1 VKRERP
7 ADRLVDWSLGE
18 VESVAKARLPQM
30 AFDYAQGGAG
40 PERTLAENV
49 AAFARYRFRP
59 RFLVDVSK
67 RDLSTRLLGRTHPVP
82 FGLAPTAFHRLFHAE
97 GEAGTA
103 RAAASR
109 GVVHCVS
116 TLSTTALEEVAQAG
130 APRWFQLYVHR
141 DRALTRSLVERAKGA
156 GYEALVW
163 TVDAP
168 VWALRERDRR
178 NRFSLPPPLKLANF
192 ERYLDKAGGGADGLA
207 NYVNSQLDPSLT
219 WDDLAWL
226 KDVSGLPVL
235 VKGLLTP
242 EDAALAVER
251 GADGMVVSNHG
262 GRMLDHVPATLDA
275 LPGIVQEVRGRV
287 PVLLDGGVRRG
298 ADVLVALAL
307 GADFALVGRQA
318 VWGLAA
324 GGEAG
329 VARVLDLL
337 REELDNAMALT
348 GRRSVADVDASLV
361 ARV

>member
-1 VKRERP
+1 M
-7 ADRLVDWSLGE
+7 DWSLRD
-18 VESVAKARLPQM
+18 VESVAKAKLQQM

-40 PERTLAENV
+40 LERTLAENV
-49 AAFARYRFRP
+49 AAFGRYRFRP

-67 RDLSTRLLGRTHPVP
+67 RDLSTELLGRKHPVP
-82 FGLAPTAFHRLFHAE
+82 FGIAPTAFHRLFHE
-97 GEAGTA
+97 DGERGVA
-103 RAAASR
+103 RAARNR

-116 TLSTTALEEVAQAG
+116 TLATTSLEDVATEG

-141 DRALTRSLVERAKGA
+141 DRKLTESLVARAKA
-156 GYEALVW
+156 SGYEALVL

-178 NRFSLPPPLKLANF
+178 NRFTLPAPLTLANF
-192 ERYLDKAGGGADGLA
+192 ERYLDKAGGGADGLS
-207 NYVNSQLDPSLT
+207 NYVNGQLDPSLT
-219 WDDLAWL
+219 WADLAWL
-226 KDVSGLPVL
+226 KRVSGMPVL
-235 VKGLLTP
+235 VKGILTP
-242 EDAALAVER
+242 EDAALAVEH
-251 GADGMVVSNHG
+251 GAEGIVVSNHG

-275 LPGIVQEVRGRV
+275 LPDIVSAVRGRV
-287 PVLLDGGVRRG
+287 PVVLDGGVRGG

-307 GADFALVGRQA
+307 GASFVLVGRQV

-329 VARVLDLL
+329 AARVLDLL

-348 GRRSVADVDASLV
+348 GRRSVAEIDGTLV